1 MMLRQSKHDK
11 LFKMNKTQHYIQG
24 QWQSGNGE
32 GIPVFDSITGA
43 HFTSTTVEG
52 LDVPSI
58 LQYGRDKGDTLR
70 KMTFQQRG
78 NMLKSLALYLE
89 KRKQAFYEISYRTGA
104 TKRDSWVDIEGGF
117 GNLFANASLRKLFP
131 NQTYH
136 VEGDPIDLSRGGR
149 FMAHHIM
156 VPREGV
162 AVHINAFNFPVWGML
177 EKCAV
182 NWMAGMP
189 AVVLPAPQT
198 AYLTEAVVREIIA
211 SGILPEGSL
220 QLISGT
226 ARNILDTVQSQDVVT
241 FTGSAKIGRILKNH
255 PQLTAESV
263 PFTMEADSLNAAILG
278 RDAVPGTPEFDLFV
292 KEVRTEMTTK
302 CGQKCTAI
310 RRIIVPQELIEDV
323 QIALIHQL
331 DKVTIGDPRLRE
343 VRMGSLVNDA
353 QRNSVKEQVAK
364 IAESA
369 AIVYGNTDDFETIGA
384 DSQKGAFMKPI
395 VLREDHPLQ
404 NEQAHVTEAFGPV
417 STIMPYTTLE
427 DAITLAKMGK
437 GSLVSSI
444 ITNDDKIAR
453 EYAINAASHHGRILI
468 LNRESAKQ
476 STGHGSPLPG
486 LIHGGPGRAGG
497 GEEMGGMRGIKHYL
511 QRCAIQGS
519 PTTLTTV
526 TGIYQPKGAYTEA
539 PAHPFTYHWEDIK
552 PGMSLKT
559 HNRTITDT
567 DIVNFGNITW
577 DHFYAHT
584 DITSLDGSIFEK
596 RTAHGYFIISMAA
609 GLFVYPNKGPVAAN
623 YGLEEIRFLR
633 PIYNNDTLYVRLTCK
648 QKVDRDSRG
657 TEHPSGIVK
666 WYVEVFDTNV
676 DTANAIL
683 PKGAEKEDPLV
694 CIATILTMVE
704 KKQEV
709 FTETTTKVIESCLAT
724 LSEDHKAQWGIM
736 TPQHMVEHLEY
747 TYKIASGEI
756 QDFDIATPEKYLE
769 KTHDSLYNFEKF
781 PVNSNFP
788 GLEKNT
794 LALLQHPDLKTAKEK
809 FLEERFKYLT
819 FFKENPDT
827 ILKNLVFGELNKY
840 EWYLLERK
848 HLNHHFE
855 QFNLLD

>member
-1 MMLRQSKHDK
+1 MGQ
-11 LFKMNKTQHYIQG
+11 KTQHYVQG

-32 GIPVFDSITGA
+32 GIPVFDSITGE
-43 HFTSTTVEG
+43 HFTSTTVRG
-52 LDVPSI
+52 LDVASI

-78 NMLKSLALYLE
+78 NMLKSLAMYLT

-136 VEGDPIDLSRGGR
+136 VEGDPIDLSGGGR

-226 ARNILDTVQSQDVVT
+226 AKNILDTVGSQDVVT
-241 FTGSAKIGRILKNH
+241 FTGSANIGRQLKNH
-255 PQLTAESV
+255 PQLTRESV

-278 RDAVPGTPEFDLFV
+278 PDAVVGTPEFDLFI
-292 KEVRTEMTTK
+292 KEVRNEMTTK

-310 RRIIVPQELIEDV
+310 RRIIVPQDLIDDV
-323 QIALIHQL
+323 QNALSKQL
-331 DKVTIGDPRLRE
+331 DKVTIGDPRLKE
-343 VRMGSLVNDA
+343 VRMGSLVSIS
-353 QRNSVKEQVAK
+353 QRESVKEQVAK
-364 IAESA
+364 IAQTA
-369 AIVYGNTDDFETIGA
+369 QMVYGDFDEFKVLGA
-384 DSQKGAFMKPI
+384 DAQKGAFLKPI
-395 VLREDHPLQ
+395 LMREDNPLQ
-404 NEQAHVTEAFGPV
+404 NENAHIIEAFGPV
-417 STIMPYTTLE
+417 STLMPYDTLQ

-444 ITNDDKIAR
+444 VTNDNTTAR
-453 EYAINAASHHGRILI
+453 DYAVGAASHHGRILI
-468 LNRESAKQ
+468 LNRESAAQ
-476 STGHGSPLPG
+476 STGHGSPLPS

-497 GEEMGGMRGIKHYL
+497 GEEMGGMRGVKHYL

-519 PTTLTTV
+519 PTSLTKV
-526 TGIYQPKGAYTEA
+526 TGIYQPKAAYIEA
-539 PAHPFTYHWEDIK
+539 PAHPFTYHWEDIQ

-648 QKVDRDSRG
+648 QKVDRDARG
-657 TEHPSGIVK
+657 KEHPSGIVK

-676 DTANAIL
+676 DKANALL
-683 PKGAEKEDPLV
+683 PKTAEKEDPLV

-709 FTETTTKVIESCLAT
+709 FVELTTRKIESCLAKLT
-724 LSEDHKAQWGIM
+724 LESKPTWGIM

-747 TYKIASGEI
+747 TYKIASGEL
-756 QDFDIATPEKYLE
+756 QNFDISTPEKYLE
-769 KTHDSLYNFEKF
+769 KTQDSLYNYEKF
-781 PVNSNFP
+781 PANSNFP
-788 GLEKNT
+788 HLKKDT
-794 LALLQHPDLKTAKEK
+794 LGSLIHPDLETAVAK
-809 FLEERFKYLT
+809 FLQQRDRYLD
-819 FFKENPDT
+819 FFTQNPDAV
-827 ILKNLVFGELNKY
+827 LKNLVFGELNKY
-840 EWYLLERK
+840 QWYLLERK

-855 QFNLLD
+855 QFNLLDQ